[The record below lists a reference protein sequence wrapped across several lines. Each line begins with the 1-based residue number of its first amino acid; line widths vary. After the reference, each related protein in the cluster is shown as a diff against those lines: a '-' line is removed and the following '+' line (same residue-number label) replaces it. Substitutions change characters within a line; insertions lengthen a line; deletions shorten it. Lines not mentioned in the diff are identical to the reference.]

1 MIREM
6 FIGRAPSHFEVN
18 SVVKAFMVGEMMLW
32 SAWNSVYPIIA
43 LFAIQLPGGDIKTAA
58 SAYSVYLVVRVLF
71 ELLSGRLLMM
81 SGELRKFAV
90 TVIGVSI
97 ISIAYFGLA
106 RTNQLYELY
115 LFYAIAGC
123 GIGLA
128 SPAKNSLFST
138 HLDKD
143 RESLEW
149 SMLDAAVF
157 MSMALSAALGGFVA
171 EQYGFKIL
179 FYFAMVINL
188 VGIVPY
194 LLYIRREK
202 QTMWS
207 IFFPRK
213 EIKLRRSRKS

>member
-6 FIGRAPSHFEVN
+6 FIGRVPSHFEVN
-18 SVVKAFMVGEMMLW
+18 SVVKAFMVGEMLLW

-58 SAYSVYLVVRVLF
+58 SAYSTYLVVRVVF
-71 ELLSGRLLMM
+71 ELISGRLLMA

-90 TVIGVSI
+90 TVLGVSV
-97 ISIAYFGLA
+97 ISVAYLGFA
-106 RTNQLYELY
+106 RAGSLYELY
-115 LFYAIAGC
+115 FFYAVAGC

-138 HLDKD
+138 HLDKN

-149 SMLDAAVF
+149 GMLDAAVF

-171 EQYGFKIL
+171 EQYGFSVL
-179 FYFAMVINL
+179 FYIATIINL
-188 VGIVPY
+188 AGIIPY

-202 QTMWS
+202 QSMWG
-207 IFFPRK
+207 IFFGAKP
-213 EIKLRRSRKS
+213 IKRGSRKV